1 MMIWTTTASES
12 ASVRTMTEMTVSLR
26 KPPDAA
32 PPAMAPQGPVGPG
45 FQIVIPPHLAGDF
58 GLPQTKATR
67 VIRCRRT
74 AAAS

>member
-26 KPPDAA
+26 KPPEAA
-32 PPAMAPQGPVGPG
+32 PPAMAPRPVGPG
-45 FQIVIPPHLAGDF
+45 FQIVIPPHLAGEF
-58 GLPQTKATR
+58 GLPRTKASR

-74 AAAS
+74 DAAS